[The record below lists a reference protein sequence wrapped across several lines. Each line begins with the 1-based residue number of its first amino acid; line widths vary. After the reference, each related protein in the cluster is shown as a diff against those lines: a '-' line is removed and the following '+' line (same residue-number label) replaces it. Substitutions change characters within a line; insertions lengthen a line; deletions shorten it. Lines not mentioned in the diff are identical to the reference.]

1 MKNPFEKLFKKPCVK
16 IKPHRNIV
24 VRGTIKDV
32 LRMLIAC
39 VMVLD
44 RSGCDVDVLREA
56 LKELK
61 RREND
66 GEKPD
71 NRKQ

>member
-1 MKNPFEKLFKKPCVK
+1 MKNPFEKLFKTPCVK

-44 RSGCDVDVLREA
+44 RNGYDSNMLKEA
-56 LKELK
+56 LKELM
-61 RREND
+61 RRESD
-66 GEKPD
+66 GEKSD
-71 NRKQ
+71 NGKQ

>member
-1 MKNPFEKLFKKPCVK
+1 MKNPFEKLFKTPCVK
-16 IKPHRNIV
+16 IKPRGV
-24 VRGTIKDV
+24 VVWGTIKDV

-39 VMVLD
+39 AMVLERNGYD
-44 RSGCDVDVLREA
+44 SNMLKEA

-61 RREND
+61 RRESD

>member
-1 MKNPFEKLFKKPCVK
+1 MK
-16 IKPHRNIV
+16 IKPHGVV

-39 VMVLD
+39 AMVLE
-44 RSGCDVDVLREA
+44 RSGFDSNMLKEA

-61 RREND
+61 RRESD

>member
-1 MKNPFEKLFKKPCVK
+1 MKNPFEKLFKTPCVK

-39 VMVLD
+39 VMVLE

-61 RREND
+61 RREN
-66 GEKPD
+66 GG
-71 NRKQ
+71 